1 MIHWLQSLSS
11 YGFDVFTLVYL
22 ACLLLF
28 YHYLL
33 KWYILN
39 KTKDLLSKLNQMEK
53 EQEKIKTMLNV
64 IIFQFRKGIQNDE
77 EC

>member
-39 KTKDLLSKLNQMEK
+39 KVKDLLGKLNQMEK
-53 EQEKIKTMLNV
+53 EQNKIKTMLNV
-64 IIFQFRKGIQNDE
+64 IMFQYRKGIQNDE